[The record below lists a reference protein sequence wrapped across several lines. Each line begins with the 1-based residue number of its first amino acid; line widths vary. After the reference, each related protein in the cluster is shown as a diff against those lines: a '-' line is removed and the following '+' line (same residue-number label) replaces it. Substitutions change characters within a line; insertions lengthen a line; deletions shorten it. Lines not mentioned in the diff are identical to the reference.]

1 MNQETGD
8 AILEAVK
15 GLNKRMDSIDK
26 RLEQSEKSKASEKD
40 KKEFV
45 QKVMSGMQKY

>member
-1 MNQETGD
+1 MNQETGE

-15 GLNKRMDSIDK
+15 GLNRRMDSIDK
-26 RLEQSEKSKASEKD
+26 RLEQSEKSKTSEKD

-45 QKVMSGMQKY
+45 QGVMNGMRK